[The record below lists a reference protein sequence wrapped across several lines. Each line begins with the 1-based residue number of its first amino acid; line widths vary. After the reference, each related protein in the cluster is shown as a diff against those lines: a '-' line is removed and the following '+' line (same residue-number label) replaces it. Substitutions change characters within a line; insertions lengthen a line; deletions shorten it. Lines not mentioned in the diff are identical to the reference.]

1 MDPMRSSGY
10 YDFLKDPDLAH
21 PFGEAATQGDF
32 SQPSED
38 FPYAHGQFPLFSTQ
52 PPTTV
57 AVNGGRTAATRSRV
71 RQRVQANPAGQDDG
85 RGRMYYTRDEDLR
98 LVRIFGLI

>member
-1 MDPMRSSGY
+1 MEPMRSSGY

-21 PFGEAATQGDF
+21 PFDEAATQGDF

-52 PPTTV
+52 PPPAV

-85 RGRMYYTRDEDLR
+85 RGRMYYTQDEDLR